1 MKPNDDTG
9 YKKTGKISP
18 AWLVLPVS
26 VALVIIAGHIG
37 VTRSS
42 LVDTEDASG
51 NQAAVGALDLKT
63 NDIDGVSQTLYATSM
78 LPGNTI
84 GPSTIQLRNAG
95 SINGSSLDIA
105 FSYVENDGNPNS
117 VNKNANDTAGTM
129 EVTTLNYGGS
139 SLLGSVSDANSNGY
153 KDVYD
158 LANAALSGLSGLN
171 VSSTKNFEIT
181 VQLRSDTGTDFK
193 ADGITLTMTFT
204 LNQ

>member
-18 AWLVLPVS
+18 AWLVRQVS

-84 GPSTIQLRNAG
+84 GPSTIHLRNAG
-95 SINGSSLDIA
+95 S
-105 FSYVENDGNPNS
+105 
-117 VNKNANDTAGTM
+117 KN
-129 EVTTLNYGGS
+129 
-139 SLLGSVSDANSNGY
+139 
-153 KDVYD
+153 
-158 LANAALSGLSGLN
+158 
-171 VSSTKNFEIT
+171 SST
-181 VQLRSDTGTDFK
+181 LDLG
-193 ADGITLTMTFT
+193 
-204 LNQ
+204 